1 MDLREVGYDDRD
13 WINLA
18 QDRDRWRAY
27 LQHYVKSLFT
37 TNRAAVVGA
46 GIQQE
51 DLVCFAQ
58 NLALESGAGPAD
70 IATKYSGG
78 EQRIDAAGSLAHV
91 AVAVEG
97 ASLKNTKEALAFAVL
112 QYALGTGPA
121 VKWGA
126 SAGSLARAVNAAVA
140 SEPVAVTAFNASY
153 TDSGLFGFV
162 ASSPGKV
169 AGQVLETAL
178 KQLRSGNLSSGD
190 ITRGKNQLKAAIL
203 LCDESNASLVE
214 EIGVQ
219 AVLLGNVLSSSAIA
233 SAVDSVTDAE
243 VNAQEDRDITYALFC
258 SVPCIMEQVLFD
270 EILILSV
277 EENPHVYDKQRDSYK
292 DEKMKENT
300 WLSIAASLN
309 TDFDKPL
316 LNQKQISSWSSKEKL
331 SSPVI
336 YDELGNQYIAVFNRN
351 QLRIWSESEDN
362 LDKIKKFKFQQ
373 HIHCVMSQL
382 SGREPLIIFSNGAT
396 CLLSAALESRKI
408 EIDLSRDVSSVKVK
422 VERENF
428 QLMGQTTIQQDS
440 SYNLL
445 TLWSDGKLFSLTFL
459 PEVDSKLPGTLVN
472 IVRAVSTKH
481 PVAMTNLSAS
491 HVAIYGADPSEE
503 GASLIIYNVQFGVV
517 QSRHHLKLFASPPR
531 LWCTGTNLLITTA
544 HNLVV
549 VPYQLE
555 TQRLSSLIGA
565 HCSNVSQSEKD
576 YDLQEMCQMD
586 VNWITNGSDEQAQ
599 SETEQMP
606 DTLKQQLQTLQD
618 NGYPQSMMV
627 QKLLPDLL
635 ETKSVTELHWCIKY
649 FTDIPENSL
658 VQMLQFCLDNGV
670 DNSERGP
677 YSELLIAILHTTF
690 NDVCL
695 LPYLRA
701 IPFSQ
706 AMTLLQYLCD
716 EFDTDGSNVELS
728 NVIDW
733 TSLLLDAH
741 YQRFVLSGDPQV
753 QTLLCKLRELVHSQL
768 VIFSEIILNTERD
781 EGTSSEVKKA
791 VESLLLKLQSTKVKI
806 SFMNILLKIVR
817 GLENEGQSLIQK
829 VLDEGQSLML
839 AGSEFQSLGRAIV
852 KEDEYEE
859 YTLGVPIQSQSFY
872 CSIYIPD

>member
-1 MDLREVGYDDRD
+1 MARLC
-13 WINLA
+13 
-18 QDRDRWRAY
+18 AY
-27 LQHYVKSLFT
+27 YSLCPLIDQKSLLGV
-37 TNRAAVVGA
+37 A
-46 GIQQE
+46 E
-51 DLVCFAQ
+51 DSTSDCV
-58 NLALESGAGPAD
+58 
-70 IATKYSGG
+70 IVT
-78 EQRIDAAGSLAHV
+78 
-91 AVAVEG
+91 
-97 ASLKNTKEALAFAVL
+97 
-112 QYALGTGPA
+112 LGRNI
-121 VKWGA
+121 VI
-126 SAGSLARAVNAAVA
+126 R
-140 SEPVAVTAFNASY
+140 
-153 TDSGLFGFV
+153 
-162 ASSPGKV
+162 
-169 AGQVLETAL
+169 
-178 KQLRSGNLSSGD
+178 
-190 ITRGKNQLKAAIL
+190 
-203 LCDESNASLVE
+203 
-214 EIGVQ
+214 
-219 AVLLGNVLSSSAIA
+219 
-233 SAVDSVTDAE
+233 
-243 VNAQEDRDITYALFC
+243 
-258 SVPCIMEQVLFD
+258 
-270 EILILSV
+270 
-277 EENPHVYDKQRDSYK
+277 YK
-292 DEKMKENT
+292 
-300 WLSIAASLN
+300 
-309 TDFDKPL
+309 L

-373 HIHCVMSQL
+373 HIHCVLSQL

-408 EIDLSRDVSSVKVK
+408 EIDRNSVLSANEVIEDCQLVTYETSTYITFFTRNSLKSAYFHVVPVSRDVSSVKVK

-481 PVAMTNLSAS
+481 PVAMTDLSAS

-586 VNWITNGSDEQAQ
+586 VNWITNGSAEQAQ

-753 QTLLCKLRELVHSQL
+753 QTLLCKLRELVHSQMTH
-768 VIFSEIILNTERD
+768 VSEL
-781 EGTSSEVKKA
+781 K
-791 VESLLLKLQSTKVKI
+791 KLQP
-806 SFMNILLKIVR
+806 LLQQFKQ
-817 GLENEGQSLIQK
+817 GEL
-829 VLDEGQSLML
+829 
-839 AGSEFQSLGRAIV
+839 
-852 KEDEYEE
+852 
-859 YTLGVPIQSQSFY
+859 PIRKPQFVNKLY
-872 CSIYIPD
+872 SIELLRLY